1 MPEEPITM
9 ECDGRLIS
17 QALTNLLKNSCESI
31 AARGSELGDNQGRIV
46 LALSTKDDKLSLSV
60 EDNGIGL
67 PKEHR
72 HRLTEPYVTTRARGT
87 GLGLAIVRKVV
98 EDHGGELV
106 LSDVRGTRGRKSHGA
121 IVRMIFP
128 LVQLDKEKN
137 RVSHEQKRVP
147 DLV

>member
-1 MPEEPITM
+1 M

-31 AARGSELGDNQGRIV
+31 AARNAEQDDGQGRVV
-46 LALSTKDDKLSLSV
+46 LTVSATGDRLELSV

-67 PKEHR
+67 PAEHR

-98 EDHGGELV
+98 EDHGGELF
-106 LSDVRGTRGRKSHGA
+106 LSDVGSVRGGKSHGA

-128 LVQLDKEKN
+128 LVQIEKTEN
-137 RVSHEQKRVP
+137 RVSHEQKRVA
-147 DLV
+147 DRV